1 MAFIEDIVTPLR
13 RLETVLNEALLR
25 LQQAQDTEAL
35 HDLRVCLRRIRSL
48 LRPLRGCPGATRLD
62 RAAAELG
69 RLTTPLRD
77 LEVLIAELARHH
89 LDWQA
94 NVRQSDL
101 QARCRQLL
109 AHPQL
114 IDFPSRLHAWCRRF
128 RRTARRAAKHR
139 LDRHLLRQQRQLR
152 RALADTGY
160 DRHRLRLLI
169 KRLRYAAEAY
179 PQRLPS
185 LPKRQRA
192 SRRRKTP
199 SATGTIGKFGA
210 CRPSIRR
217 ISGPCCPNGK
227 LSNARRWPERTSCLP
242 PYHRRWWRKPAAHHD
257 PERRTAAG
265 HARPRKCPM
274 RHR

>member
-77 LEVLIAELARHH
+77 LEVLIAELARHD

-114 IDFPSRLHAWCRRF
+114 IDFPSRLHAWRRRF

-179 PQRLPS
+179 PQRLPLS
-185 LPKRQRA
+185 PEATACLKAAQNALGDWHDREVWCLQAKHQADLWPLLPQWQAEQRQTLARADVLLAALSPALVAKTGGA
-192 SRRRKTP
+192 SR
-199 SATGTIGKFGA
+199 S
-210 CRPSIRR
+210 
-217 ISGPCCPNGK
+217 
-227 LSNARRWPERTSCLP
+227 
-242 PYHRRWWRKPAAHHD
+242 
-257 PERRTAAG
+257 
-265 HARPRKCPM
+265 
-274 RHR
+274 

>member
-1 MAFIEDIVTPLR
+1 MVFVADIVTQLR
-13 RLETVLNEALLR
+13 RLEPALNEALLR

-35 HDLRVCLRRIRSL
+35 RDLRVCLRRIRSL

-77 LEVLIAELARHH
+77 LEVLIAELARHR

-101 QARCRQLL
+101 QARYRQLL
-109 AHPQL
+109 AHPQI
-114 IDFPSRLHAWCRRF
+114 IDFPSLLHAWPRRF
-128 RRTARRAAKHR
+128 RRTARRTAKHR
-139 LDRHLLRQQRQLR
+139 LNRRLQRQQQQLR

-179 PQRLPS
+179 PQRLPLS
-185 LPKRQRA
+185 PAAMAGLKAAQSALGDWHDREVWCLQAEHQADLWPLLPRWQAEQRQTLAKADDLLAALSSALAAKTGGA
-192 SRRRKTP
+192 SR
-199 SATGTIGKFGA
+199 S
-210 CRPSIRR
+210 
-217 ISGPCCPNGK
+217 
-227 LSNARRWPERTSCLP
+227 
-242 PYHRRWWRKPAAHHD
+242 
-257 PERRTAAG
+257 
-265 HARPRKCPM
+265 
-274 RHR
+274 

>member
-94 NVRQSDL
+94 NVRRSDL
-101 QARCRQLL
+101 QAHCRQLL

-114 IDFPSRLHAWCRRF
+114 IDFSSRLHAWRRRF
-128 RRTARRAAKHR
+128 RRTARRTTKHR

-179 PQRLPS
+179 PQRLPLS
-185 LPKRQRA
+185 LEATACLKAAQNALGDWHDREVWCLQAEHQADLWPLLPQWQAEQRQTLARADVLLAALSPALVAKTGGA
-192 SRRRKTP
+192 SR
-199 SATGTIGKFGA
+199 S
-210 CRPSIRR
+210 
-217 ISGPCCPNGK
+217 
-227 LSNARRWPERTSCLP
+227 
-242 PYHRRWWRKPAAHHD
+242 
-257 PERRTAAG
+257 
-265 HARPRKCPM
+265 
-274 RHR
+274 

>member
-1 MAFIEDIVTPLR
+1 MAFIEDIVTQLR
-13 RLETVLNEALLR
+13 RLETALNEALLR

-48 LRPLRGCPGATRLD
+48 LRPLRGSPGATRLD

-77 LEVLIAELARHH
+77 LEVLIAELARHR

-94 NVRQSDL
+94 NVRRSDL
-101 QARCRQLL
+101 QALCRQLL

-114 IDFPSRLHAWCRRF
+114 IDFPLLLHAWPRRF
-128 RRTARRAAKHR
+128 RRTARRTAKYR
-139 LDRHLLRQQRQLR
+139 LNRRLQRQQRQLR

-179 PQRLPS
+179 PQRLS
-185 LPKRQRA
+185 LSAEATAGLKAAQNALGDWHDREVWCLQAEHQADLWPLLPLWQVEQRQALARADTLLAALSPALAAKTGGA
-192 SRRRKTP
+192 SR
-199 SATGTIGKFGA
+199 S
-210 CRPSIRR
+210 
-217 ISGPCCPNGK
+217 
-227 LSNARRWPERTSCLP
+227 
-242 PYHRRWWRKPAAHHD
+242 
-257 PERRTAAG
+257 
-265 HARPRKCPM
+265 
-274 RHR
+274 